1 MYLHILQV
9 NTLSRYIKCS
19 FHVLVHVQLRTSA
32 NKNQSQN
39 NLLIVSVVARATYFT
54 ADQMGQQYDL
64 LSRSLCS
71 LGFPSHD

>member
-32 NKNQSQN
+32 NKNQSQ
-39 NLLIVSVVARATYFT
+39 
-54 ADQMGQQYDL
+54 
-64 LSRSLCS
+64 
-71 LGFPSHD
+71 PSHCFCSRQSDIFHGGSDGTTIRVAEPKSLFTWVS